1 MPAAS
6 EEQVPK
12 PLTYTLMYHGLWF
25 AMFLLSA
32 VGLGVL
38 FLAAGVAPGRAVL
51 TPWPLYALAAL
62 AAVGFLATYVI
73 RVQVLLGEV
82 TWESAFR
89 WSAASSWAVIAFAPI
104 LWLAWVAGESSV
116 RQWVTGGRPWPP
128 PEGIV
133 SATYY
138 VEVVVWWLSH
148 LLSVRGLARGRRLYL
163 ASAESSAASPSQPTE
178 ATGATGSVRP
188 PAAATLA
195 AAGEPPR

>member
-12 PLTYTLMYHGLWF
+12 PLTYTLMYHGLWL

-38 FLAAGVAPGRAVL
+38 FLASGFAAGRALL

-82 TWESAFR
+82 TKEDAFR
-89 WSAASSWAVIAFAPI
+89 WSAASSWAVLAVAPV
-104 LWLAWVAGESSV
+104 LWLAWIFGEPTV
-116 RQWVTGGRPWPP
+116 RQAITGGRGWAP
-128 PEGIV
+128 PEGII
-133 SATYY
+133 SATYK

-148 LLSVRGLARGRRLYL
+148 LLSVRGLARGRKRYL
-163 ASAESSAASPSQPTE
+163 DSGEASAQTTTSASGSNGSPGSLQPAGT
-178 ATGATGSVRP
+178 
-188 PAAATLA
+188 ATLA
-195 AAGEPPR
+195 PAVERPR